1 LIFIP
6 NFATLKKIMASIK
19 NLKQDLN
26 NAIGEIIEGSMLQ
39 QIVGDEKHKE
49 KADELVEDS
58 IAFFD
63 EMITEINLKD
73 VENRKKHLKEVTQKI
88 DKKLEDL
95 VERLNSL

>member
-1 LIFIP
+1 
-6 NFATLKKIMASIK
+6 MASIK

-39 QIVGDEKHKE
+39 QLIGDEENKE
-49 KADELVEDS
+49 KADQLIDDS

-63 EMITEINLKD
+63 EAISDINLKK
-73 VENRKKHLKEVTQKI
+73 VEDRSKHLKEVNQKI